1 MQMRAIDLAGQTFG
15 LWKVVSR
22 EPNEA
27 GHSRW
32 LCVCECGNTGV
43 VYGSSLQA
51 GKSKCCGCK
60 RSSNRGPYRARRDGA
75 TRGLTHGHAREKAKT
90 PTYYSWRAMFA
101 RCTNPNHKKYD
112 NYGGRG
118 IKICDRWKEF
128 TNFLNDLGE
137 RPPGTTLDR
146 IDSNGNYE
154 PGNCRWATQE
164 QQVANRR
171 KRRYWKKVIHN

>member
-1 MQMRAIDLAGQTFG
+1 
-15 LWKVVSR
+15 
-22 EPNEA
+22 
-27 GHSRW
+27 
-32 LCVCECGNTGV
+32 
-43 VYGSSLQA
+43 
-51 GKSKCCGCK
+51 
-60 RSSNRGPYRARRDGA
+60 
-75 TRGLTHGHAREKAKT
+75 
-90 PTYYSWRAMFA
+90 MFA